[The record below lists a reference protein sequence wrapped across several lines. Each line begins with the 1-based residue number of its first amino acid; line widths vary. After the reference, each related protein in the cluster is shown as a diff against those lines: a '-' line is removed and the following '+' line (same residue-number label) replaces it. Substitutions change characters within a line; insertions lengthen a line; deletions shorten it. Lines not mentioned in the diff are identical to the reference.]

1 MPTFSLKIIPRN
13 IMLSTLTALDFVLP
27 PVAKRAGK
35 MRSVMKSL
43 MAYTPWVVDAV
54 TVDGVD
60 QTALY
65 GDFRLTFSNE
75 KFLSS
80 GGGAVWPVRGT
91 WTFTDPSRQ
100 TLQRHDGVVVHIDE
114 MTPTALT
121 FSLRWHETTFAMGRL
136 HSLQGLHTFSMI
148 R

>member
-1 MPTFSLKIIPRN
+1 MP
-13 IMLSTLTALDFVLP
+13 STLIVTDFVLP
-27 PVAKRAGK
+27 AAVVKNAGAPRA
-35 MRSVMKSL
+35 VVKSL

-65 GDFRLTFSNE
+65 GDFRLMFSDE

-80 GGGAVWPVRGT
+80 GGGDVWPARGT
-91 WTFTDPSRQ
+91 WCFADASRQ

-114 MTPTALT
+114 MTPAALML
-121 FSLRWHETTFAMGRL
+121 SLRWHKTTFAMGRL
-136 HSLQGLHTFSMI
+136 HSLQGLHTFSLI